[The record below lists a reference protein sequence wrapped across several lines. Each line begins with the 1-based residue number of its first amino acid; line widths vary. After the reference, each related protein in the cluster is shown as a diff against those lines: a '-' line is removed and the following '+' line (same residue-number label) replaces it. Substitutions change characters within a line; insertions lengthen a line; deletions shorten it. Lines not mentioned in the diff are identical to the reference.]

1 MNSNIF
7 LLLLIIK
14 FSLQINQQQQ
24 GIQQN
29 KFIINKEELKK
40 MNIECYDIE
49 PCKKC
54 NFEQLKEMV
63 ECSATGLLKTKKCMY
78 YNYENELQ
86 HEQVITDS
94 CEESKFKVENIYK
107 IMIVFIVLLSIAL
120 IVRKKEKKRILGLK
134 NNPYKYI
141 KST

>member
-1 MNSNIF
+1 MN
-7 LLLLIIK
+7 
-14 FSLQINQQQQ
+14 
-24 GIQQN
+24 
-29 KFIINKEELKK
+29 NKEELKK

-94 CEESKFKVENIYK
+94 CEESKFKVENIFLK
-107 IMIVFIVLLSIAL
+107 QLIKLINNSIFTEFNRNIM
-120 IVRKKEKKRILGLK
+120 
-134 NNPYKYI
+134 
-141 KST
+141 